1 MLDTNPV
8 VAECHSSKTSA
19 RAECK
24 RNFGKKQWLCAYS
37 YSNSVLFG
45 IGKADGKFI

>member
-8 VAECHSSKTSA
+8 VTARRSSKTGA
-19 RAECK
+19 RAECNY
-24 RNFGKKQWLCAYS
+24 NFGKKQWLCAYS